1 MTQTEQLE
9 VAFPT
14 GEVVT
19 FSDGKTFTVKPLKV
33 GKLVKA
39 TKLASSIAGVLL
51 AEHAKKQESFEAVL
65 MALFLKGADDVL
77 ELISYGTGFPR
88 AELDELDLDDCARL
102 AVAFF
107 KANED
112 FFVQRVMPLF
122 TNLGNQ
128 KAPSA

>member
-1 MTQTEQLE
+1 MTQTEQLK
-9 VAFPT
+9 VAFPA

-39 TKLASSIAGVLL
+39 TELASSIAGLLL
-51 AEHAKKQESFEAVL
+51 AEHAKQKDNWEAVL
-65 MALFLKGADDVL
+65 MALFLKGANDVL

-88 AELDELDLDDCARL
+88 AELDELELDDCARL

-122 TNLGNQ
+122 TNLGSQ
-128 KAPSA
+128 TSPSA